1 MNIKDIAK
9 MAEVA
14 VGTVSRVV
22 NNDPNVKD
30 TTRKKILKIIKDNN
44 YIPNNSARNL
54 KKSNS
59 NDIGVLVRG
68 VFNPFFSEMIDVIN
82 KEIKK
87 SGKSMILRQTDYSLK
102 GEDEVR
108 EIISFEKERKLQ
120 GIIYLGCDIREV
132 TEETFKGITSPIVL
146 ASVNTTYNTKV
157 NNFSSVGIK
166 QKDSAYMATKYLID
180 LGHKN
185 IAIILGIESDSGLVY
200 ERFLGY
206 KEALIENGLK
216 FNENYIIYGQYN
228 PKLAYKATEVFIK
241 KYKEVDAIFSI
252 SDIMAIGA
260 AKALSDNAFKVGK
273 DISLVGF
280 DGMDVT
286 EFYIP
291 AITTVVQPRE
301 EMAKIS
307 IDLLL
312 KQIKKATPNEH
323 IILETKLVKR
333 ESCVRK

>member
-1 MNIKDIAK
+1 MNINDIAK
-9 MAEVA
+9 LAQVA

-22 NNDPNVKD
+22 NNHPNVKD
-30 TTRKKILKIIKDNN
+30 TTREKILKIISENN

-68 VFNPFFSEMIDVIN
+68 VFNLFFSEMIDVIN
-82 KEIKK
+82 REIKK
-87 SGKSMILRQTDYSLK
+87 NGKSMILSQTDYSLK
-102 GEDEVR
+102 GDDEVR
-108 EIISFEKERKLQ
+108 EIISFAKERRLQ

-132 TEETFKGITSPIVL
+132 SEDTFKDITIPLVL
-146 ASVNTTYNTKV
+146 SSVNTTYNTKV
-157 NNFSSVGIK
+157 NNFSSIGIK
-166 QKDSAYMATKYLID
+166 QKESAYMATKYLID

-185 IAIILGIESDSGLVY
+185 IAIILGTEKDSGLVY
-200 ERFLGY
+200 DRFLGH

-216 FNENYIIYGQYN
+216 FNENYIIYGEYN
-228 PKLAYKATEVFIK
+228 PKGAYKATDTFIK

-252 SDIMAIGA
+252 SDIMASGA
-260 AKALSDNAFKVGK
+260 AKALSDNGLKVGQ

-280 DGMDVT
+280 DGMDVSEMYT
-286 EFYIP
+286 P
-291 AITTVVQPRE
+291 SITTVVQPRE

-333 ESCVRK
+333 ESCVSK